1 MDSRLNPNRPGVE
14 GKPARLVLAATD
26 VQKAPRRDAMR
37 MTQAL
42 MGEVVRVFET
52 QEGWAYVQ
60 LATDGYVGYVEEEA
74 LGPVGTTSTHW
85 LSVPSSF
92 TYPAADL
99 KTSPVAEIFLGAH
112 ISITTVEGSYART
125 KEGRFLPVSHVKKIG
140 EYLSDPASIAAQFL
154 HTPYLWGG
162 KTARGLDCSGLIQ
175 LALNACGINA
185 LRDTD
190 MQEASLGRAVEKG
203 EPLCRNDLVF
213 WKGHVGI
220 LSGPESLI
228 HANGTHMQVVEEP
241 LAEAIGRIAA
251 AGSEVTSIRRLQ

>member
-14 GKPARLVLAATD
+14 GKPARIVFATTD
-26 VQKAPRRDAMR
+26 VQKEPRRNAMR

-42 MGEVVRVFET
+42 MGEIVRVFET

-60 LATDGYVGYVEEEA
+60 LTTDGYVGYVEEEA
-74 LGPVGTTSTHW
+74 LAPAGASATHW

-92 TYPAADL
+92 SYPAADL
-99 KTSPVAEIFLGAH
+99 KTSPVEEIFFGARVT
-112 ISITTVEGSYART
+112 ITAVEGTYART
-125 KEGRFLPVSHVKKIG
+125 HEGRFLPLSHVKQIG
-140 EYLSDPASIAAQFL
+140 DYRSDPASIAAEFL
-154 HTPYLWGG
+154 NAPYLWGG

-175 LALNACGINA
+175 LVLNACGIHS

-190 MQEASLGRAVEKG
+190 MQEASVGRALEKG
-203 EPLCRNDLVF
+203 EPLRRNDLVF

-220 LSGPESLI
+220 LSGPESCI

-241 LAEAIGRIAA
+241 LDQAIQRIAA
-251 AGSEVTSIRRLQ
+251 TGSEVTSIRRF

>member
-14 GKPARLVLAATD
+14 GKPARIVFAATD

-42 MGEVVRVFET
+42 QGEPVRVYDT

-60 LATDGYVGYVEEEA
+60 LATDGYVGHVEEEA
-74 LGPVGTTSTHW
+74 LAFTSAAPTHW

-99 KTSPVAEIFLGAH
+99 KTGPVEEIFFSAR
-112 ISITTVEGSYART
+112 IAITAIEGTYART
-125 KEGRFLPVSHVKKIG
+125 GEGRFVPLSHIKPIG
-140 EYLSDPASIAAQFL
+140 EYFSDPASIAAQFL
-154 HTPYLWGG
+154 HVPYLWGG

-175 LALNACGINA
+175 LALTACGIPA

-190 MQEASLGRAVEKG
+190 MQEAALGRSLEKG
-203 EPLCRNDLVF
+203 EARRRNDLVF

-220 LSGPESLI
+220 LSGPETLI
-228 HANGTHMQVVEEP
+228 HANGAHMQVVEEP
-241 LAEAIGRIAA
+241 LDQAIQRIAA
-251 AGSEVTSIRRLQ
+251 TGSDVTSIRRFQ

>member
-1 MDSRLNPNRPGVE
+1 MDSRLNPNRPGAE
-14 GKPARLVLAATD
+14 GKPARIVFAATD

-42 MGEVVRVFET
+42 MGEAVRVFET
-52 QEGWAYVQ
+52 EEGWAYVQ
-60 LATDGYVGYVEEEA
+60 LIVDGYVGYVEEEA
-74 LGPVGTTSTHW
+74 LGISTAATHW

-92 TYPAADL
+92 SYPAADL
-99 KTSPVAEIFLGAH
+99 KTSPVEEIFFGTLVFIAA
-112 ISITTVEGSYART
+112 VEGNYART
-125 KEGRFLPVSHVKKIG
+125 NDGRFLPLSHVKQIG
-140 EYLSDPASIAAQFL
+140 EYRSDPASIAAEFL
-154 HTPYLWGG
+154 HVPYLWGG

-190 MQEASLGRAVEKG
+190 MQESSLGRALEKV
-203 EPLCRNDLVF
+203 EPLRRNDLVF

-220 LSGPESLI
+220 LSGPDTLI

-241 LAEAIGRIAA
+241 LGEAITRISAT
-251 AGSEVTSIRRLQ
+251 GSEVTSIRRFQ